1 MNKDN
6 TFSRSALNSLTES
19 LDIVNESEFSERE
32 QSRSALINLY
42 QLAWLK
48 ALYSIQHDNNQIITK
63 ITLSEQADVYV
74 VGQRAKK
81 NIISELRDLINE
93 IYNNAVWAISA
104 QYKLLSK
111 REYSGLFGMTI
122 AADDTDCDDSWYDD
136 TSDDNHSETTEP
148 KSSSEIVEANL
159 KAMEEINQL
168 REYFE
173 HDINLLEHG
182 IFLASEYYCNYNPD
196 VCILLEQLSSDSAY
210 YKKNVYGSPVITF
223 TLSNKEF
230 RHGKR
235 TVYGEMLSHGLNCY
249 ECIIIPPNANRLNI
263 TNSKL
268 YHVATGATN
277 SSYTVSLVF
286 EGKLINEFFTYYI
299 FGNIRNN
306 ERSIYPNVTEHAIST
321 AELAFML
328 DIIDCANNEI
338 ANIGRNTAHLM
349 HSQLM
354 KTDDK
359 SIHKDITRAF
369 NDQGELVISLYTS
382 PALLRLLDYLQLSNE
397 DYDKLSD
404 CYSVGLISDSIS
416 SKGLTNSSYLHVL
429 RLAGV
434 KCKLYLLDKE
444 FVRSE
449 DRERTVVEGSVS
461 VGNITNMWLNT
472 IRVDF
477 VFNTDHQ
484 LAALLSAFSDCITY
498 TDKYMSG
505 DRKLEDLREDEKL
518 KYYSALLLYDTL
530 ENMRQ
535 PIKLNPRN

>member
-6 TFSRSALNSLTES
+6 TFSRSTLNSLTES
-19 LDIVNESEFSERE
+19 LDIVKESEFNIRD
-32 QSRSALINLY
+32 QSRATLLNLY

-48 ALYSIQHDNNQIITK
+48 ALYSIQHNNNQIVTK

-81 NIISELRDLINE
+81 NVIKELRELINE
-93 IYNNAVWAISA
+93 IYNNAAWAVSA
-104 QYKLLSK
+104 QYKLSTV
-111 REYSGLFGMTI
+111 RELLNWSVINTI
-122 AADDTDCDDSWYDD
+122 SDYDDSWDD
-136 TSDDNHSETTEP
+136 DSWDDDNHSETTES
-148 KSSSEIVEANL
+148 KSSSEIVEENL

-173 HDINLLEHG
+173 HDISLLEHG
-182 IFLASEYYCNYNPD
+182 IFTASEYYCNYNPD
-196 VCILLEQLSSDSAY
+196 VCILLEQLSSDSTY
-210 YKKNVYGSPVITF
+210 YKKNVHGSPVITF
-223 TLSNKEF
+223 TLSDREF

-249 ECIIIPPNANRLNI
+249 ECIIIPPNANCLNI
-263 TNSKL
+263 GNSNKL
-268 YHVATGATN
+268 YHIATGATN

-286 EGKLINEFFTYYI
+286 EGRLINEFFTYYI
-299 FGNIRNN
+299 FGSGRNS
-306 ERSIYPNVTEHAIST
+306 ERSIYPNVTEQAIST

-338 ANIGRNTAHLM
+338 VNIGRMTAHLM

-359 SIHKDITRAF
+359 SIHKDITHAF

-382 PALLRLLDYLQLSNE
+382 PTLLRLLDYLQLSNE
-397 DYDKLSD
+397 DYDKLND
-404 CYSVGLISDSIS
+404 CYLMGLISDSLS
-416 SKGLTNSSYLHVL
+416 SKGLINSSYLHIL

-484 LAALLSAFSDCITY
+484 LAALLSAFGDCITY
-498 TDKYMSG
+498 TDKYTRG